1 MKRRTFLISGGLL
14 FAGLSSLVIYWPN
27 RWKYI
32 VIHHSAGNYGD
43 IEFLQ
48 RVHRERQP
56 NDLIDAIPYH
66 FVIGNGNGLE
76 MGEIA
81 SDWRQKK
88 NIWGSHVSAKNRDK
102 NYRGIGICL
111 IGDYE
116 LNPVPNAQYNAL
128 VSLAKELME
137 KYSIAAESVNGHGLI
152 SGERT
157 QCPGK
162 HFPMEKF
169 LSDIQKS

>member
-1 MKRRTFLISGGLL
+1 MKRRTFLAAGGLL
-14 FAGLSSLVIYWPN
+14 CVGLGSSVIYWPN

-32 VIHHSAGNYGD
+32 VVHHSGGSYGD

-56 NDLIDAIPYH
+56 NDPIDAIPYH

-81 SDWRQKK
+81 SDWRQEK

-102 NYRGIGICL
+102 NYRGLGICL
-111 IGDYE
+111 
-116 LNPVPNAQYNAL
+116 
-128 VSLAKELME
+128 
-137 KYSIAAESVNGHGLI
+137 AESVNGHGYI

-157 QCPGK
+157 KCPGK

-169 LSDIQKS
+169 LSDIQVS

>member
-1 MKRRTFLISGGLL
+1 MKRRTFLAAGGLL
-14 FAGLSSLVIYWPN
+14 CVGLGSSVIYWPN

-32 VIHHSAGNYGD
+32 VVHHSGGSYGD

-56 NDLIDAIPYH
+56 NDPIDAIPYH

-81 SDWRQKK
+81 SDWRQEK

-102 NYRGIGICL
+102 NYRGLGICL
-111 IGDYE
+111 IGHYE
-116 LNPVPNAQYNAL
+116 RNHVPDAQYSAL
-128 VSLAKELME
+128 VSLTKELME
-137 KYSIAAESVNGHGLI
+137 KYSIAAESVNGHGYI

-157 QCPGK
+157 KCPGK

-169 LSDIQKS
+169 LSDIQVS